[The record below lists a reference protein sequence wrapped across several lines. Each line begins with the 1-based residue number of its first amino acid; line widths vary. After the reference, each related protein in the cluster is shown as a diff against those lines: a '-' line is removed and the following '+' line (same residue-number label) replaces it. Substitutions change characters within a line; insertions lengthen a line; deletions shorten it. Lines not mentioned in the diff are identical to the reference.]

1 MTADRT
7 IDAGRHD
14 PAAARRVGDF
24 LFDALPGW
32 LELAQDDSGAVAER
46 LEAPGKPLASPER
59 TTLTQARLVFTFA
72 HLHLATGSPWMR
84 EAAIAIHRYLDTALR
99 DEDGGYRVAAL
110 ASGAPSAAPE
120 HALRRTYDQSFAL
133 LALVTLRRAAPEAVP
148 EGRVEACWNF
158 ISTRLTDPAT
168 GALWEDDA
176 MAARGPWPGELRAQN
191 PHMHMIEALLQA
203 HEMTGEAVWR
213 DRAAGLVEVGLRHFL
228 DPDTGAIREFTGHD
242 LAPFDT
248 ADGWRREPGHQY
260 EWAWLLRRFAAMG
273 GDPAVTE
280 TAARMQRFVEAH
292 GLRRDGPL
300 AGAPFDAVSAD
311 GAVTEPEHLLW
322 PLTEA
327 GKLYA
332 DLHAETGDREYAA
345 RALALLELIFA
356 RYVADGSDPF
366 WVNRLDRQGRV
377 LWPEALSRLLYHLA
391 LFLTEGGRAGL
402 WSLKQDAAP
411 RDQDVHKEEDLT

>member
-1 MTADRT
+1 MTAGEAL
-7 IDAGRHD
+7 DAKRLD
-14 PAAARRVGDF
+14 PIAAQRVGDF
-24 LFDALPGW
+24 LFDALPRW
-32 LELAQDDSGAVAER
+32 LAVAQDDSGAVAER
-46 LEAPGKPLASPER
+46 LEAPGNPSVSPER

-72 HLHLATGSPWMR
+72 HLHLATGAPWMR
-84 EAAIAIHRYLDTALR
+84 NAAIAIHGYLDGALR

-110 ASGAPSAAPE
+110 ASGEPSGVPE

-148 EGRVEACWNF
+148 EGRAEACWNL
-158 ISTRLTDPAT
+158 IATRLTDPVT

-176 MAARGPWPGELRAQN
+176 MAARGPRQGDLRAQN

-203 HEMTGEAVWR
+203 HEMTGEAIWR
-213 DRAAGLVEVGLRHFL
+213 DRAAGLVEVGLQYFL
-228 DPDTGAIREFTGHD
+228 DPETGAIREFTGHD
-242 LAPFDT
+242 LAPIDT
-248 ADGWRREPGHQY
+248 ADGRRREPGHQY

-273 GDPAVTE
+273 GDQAVVA

-292 GLRRDGPL
+292 GLRRDGLL
-300 AGAPFDAVSAD
+300 AGAPYDALSAD
-311 GAVTEPEHLLW
+311 GGVTEPEHLLW

-332 DLHAETGDREYAA
+332 DLHAETGNSNHAR
-345 RALALLELIFA
+345 RALALLDLIFA
-356 RYVADGSDPF
+356 RYVAAGPGPF

-377 LWPEALSRLLYHLA
+377 LWPEALSRLLYHVA

-402 WSLKQDAAP
+402 WPLGQDAGP
-411 RDQDVHKEEDLT
+411 RDQDVHKEEEHK